1 MPPLRY
7 FVPNG
12 FTGLSLLLGLASVT
26 MSAQGDYRLA
36 AWMILWGVLLD
47 KLDGTAAR
55 LMNATSKF
63 GVEFDSFA
71 DFVVFGI
78 APAALVYYL
87 LLGSGHYVG
96 WQKTGLMAASGL
108 YALALAVRLS
118 RFNITT
124 GGEDIFFGLPGTLL
138 GASIASG
145 YLTWEKYG
153 LPKSW
158 LDYLPAFLVI
168 AAFLMVSTVRLPK
181 IKLRKSKVWNVFLAT
196 NLAVGYVCGP
206 LMLFPEYLFACAV
219 GYTVGGVIYC
229 LLYPEQPPAVGSEAA
244 AETAESTESTEED
257 AAQERLA

>member
-1 MPPLRY
+1 VPPLRY

-55 LMNATSKF
+55 LMKATSKF

-87 LLGSGHYVG
+87 LLNTGNYVG
-96 WQKTGLMAASGL
+96 WQKSGLMAASGL

-118 RFNITT
+118 RFNVMT

-138 GASIASG
+138 GATIASG
-145 YLTWEKYG
+145 YLTWVKYG
-153 LPKSW
+153 LPKSAFQ
-158 LDYLPAFLVI
+158 YLPAFLVI
-168 AAFLMVSTVRLPK
+168 AAFLMVSNVRLPK
-181 IKLRKSKVWNVFLAT
+181 IKLRKSKAFNVFLAA

-206 LMLFPEYLFACAV
+206 LMLFPEYLLACAV
-219 GYTVGGVIYC
+219 SYTVAGVIYC
-229 LLYPEQPPAVGSEAA
+229 LLYPEETPAVVPGTA
-244 AETAESTESTEED
+244 AESTESAESVEED

>member
-1 MPPLRY
+1 
-7 FVPNG
+7 
-12 FTGLSLLLGLASVT
+12 

-55 LMNATSKF
+55 LMKATSKF

-87 LLGSGHYVG
+87 LLRSGNYVG

-118 RFNITT
+118 RFNVMT

-168 AAFLMVSTVRLPK
+168 AAFLMVSNIRLPK
-181 IKLRKSKVWNVFLAT
+181 IKLRKSKAFNVFLAA

-206 LMLFPEYLFACAV
+206 LMLFPEYLFSCAV

-229 LLYPEQPPAVGSEAA
+229 LLYPEQAPAVATDVAA
-244 AETAESTESTEED
+244 AESTEED